1 MHFRHVIVAAILAV
15 GLAIQAFVFLG
26 PHADAGTPNPD
37 GGLNIGQI
45 TIDHPAKDLPA
56 QTVENP
62 I

>member
-45 TIDHPAKDLPA
+45 TIYHP
-56 QTVENP
+56 
-62 I
+62 